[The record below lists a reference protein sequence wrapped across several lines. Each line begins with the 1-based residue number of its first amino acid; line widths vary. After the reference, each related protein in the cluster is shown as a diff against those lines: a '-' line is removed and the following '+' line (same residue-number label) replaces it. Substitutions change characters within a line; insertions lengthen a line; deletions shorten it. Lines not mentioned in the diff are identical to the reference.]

1 MFLHKLR
8 LRYLIDFCG
17 RRVPLCPGKAVATQ
31 IPGCYA
37 IAGNVADNMAEG
49 YKDSRSQLSSAT
61 QHVMHAK
68 ANWRQA
74 RPPKA
79 ADVKQEQPDPDLQ
92 NGAAFIA
99 GTASSMLSPVICFAA
114 LITVTAFA
122 PMITA
127 ACVVSA
133 PCLVVLGLPV
143 KKLLSGSRVC
153 SFLQGCTAMT
163 PSAVMLN
170 VLFAGVGANLNSSL
184 EDAVKPAAQRNKRSK
199 TGN

>member
-1 MFLHKLR
+1 VRNLV
-8 LRYLIDFCG
+8 DFCE
-17 RRVPLCPGKAVATQ
+17 RRVSIHCSKVVSKIQ
-31 IPGCYA
+31 GCCA
-37 IAGNVADNMAEG
+37 FAGNVADNMAEG
-49 YKDSRSQLSSAT
+49 YKDSQSQLSSAT
-61 QHVMHAK
+61 QHVTHAK

-99 GTASSMLSPVICFAA
+99 GTVSELLSPVIGFTA
-114 LITVTAFA
+114 LITMTVTLK
-122 PMITA
+122 A

-133 PCLVVLGLPV
+133 PCIVVLGLSV
-143 KKLLSGSRVC
+143 KKLLSGSRARGF
-153 SFLQGCTAMT
+153 SQGCTAMT

-170 VLFAGVGANLNSSL
+170 VLIAGMEAGLNTTL

-199 TGN
+199 TGK

>member
-1 MFLHKLR
+1 MR
-8 LRYLIDFCG
+8 DGSPYI
-17 RRVPLCPGKAVATQ
+17 VAKIQ
-31 IPGCYA
+31 GCCE

-49 YKDSRSQLSSAT
+49 YKDSQSQLSSAT
-61 QHVMHAK
+61 QHVTHAK

-99 GTASSMLSPVICFAA
+99 GTVNELLSPVIGFTA
-114 LITVTAFA
+114 LITMTVK
-122 PMITA
+122 A

-133 PCLVVLGLPV
+133 PCIVVLGLSV
-143 KKLLSGSRVC
+143 MKLLSGSRARSV
-153 SFLQGCTAMT
+153 SQGCTAMT

-170 VLFAGVGANLNSSL
+170 VLSAGMEAGLNTTL

-199 TGN
+199 TGKLTD